1 MNNAIN
7 SLNSNTHLSAEE
19 KRRIVEEEAKTL
31 EAFKVTLSCFFRL
44 VRFCLSVLCFFWFL
58 LFYYIDVNR
67 FGMIKNQ
74 IKSNHFF
81 KI

>member
-44 VRFCLSVLCFFWFL
+44 VRFCLHVL
-58 LFYYIDVNR
+58 LFLVFVILLYIDVNR

-74 IKSNHFF
+74 ITFF